1 MSMFSVKNKRVL
13 VVGASRG
20 IGLQISIKLKEGEA
34 DVLGIARSSLCAD
47 FNYLK
52 VDISKK
58 NDITDFKNYIEQNNL
73 FFDGI
78 VVNSAISESPKVSFD
93 KENIANKQ
101 KFTQSPSKF
110 ELINNINLISIYEL
124 LYTVSPYIAK
134 EASIIFISSIG
145 SKLGFPGNPAYQTS
159 KAGINALVRALAV
172 DLSKYGIRVN
182 HLNLGYIN
190 APMSQ
195 ESYNNEKMNK
205 ERSERTILKRWGS
218 IQDVIGPVIFLLS
231 NESSYITGT
240 GINVDG
246 GWLSK
251 GL

>member
-1 MSMFSVKNKRVL
+1 MFSVKNKRVL

-20 IGLQISIKLKEGEA
+20 IGLEISIKLKEGKA
-34 DVLGIARSSLCAD
+34 DILGIARSDINAD
-47 FNYLK
+47 FNYLR
-52 VDISKK
+52 VDISNNK
-58 NDITDFKNYIEQNNL
+58 DILYLNKYIEQNNL

-78 VVNSAISESPKVSFD
+78 VVNSAISQSPKTFD
-93 KENIANKQ
+93 NKENTSNKQ
-101 KFTQSPSKF
+101 KFTQNPRKF
-110 ELINNINLISIYEL
+110 ELINNINLISVYEL
-124 LYTVSPYIAK
+124 LYTVSPYISK
-134 EASIIFISSIG
+134 DASIIFISSIG
-145 SKLGFPGNPAYQTS
+145 SELGFPGNPGYQTS

-172 DLSKYGIRVN
+172 DLSRDRIRVN

-190 APMSQ
+190 APMSKD
-195 ESYNNEKMNK
+195 SYNDKKMNK

-218 IQDVIGPVIFLLS
+218 IEDVIGPVIFLLS

>member
-1 MSMFSVKNKRVL
+1 MSMFSVKNKKIL
-13 VVGASRG
+13 VIGASRG
-20 IGLQISIKLKEGEA
+20 IGLEISIKLKEGEA
-34 DVLGIARSSLCAD
+34 DVLGIARSIIFAD
-47 FNYLK
+47 FNYLR
-52 VDISKK
+52 VDISNK
-58 NDITDFKNYIEQNNL
+58 NDISDLKEHIEQNNL

-78 VVNSAISESPKVSFD
+78 VVNSAISQSPKTSD
-93 KENIANKQ
+93 SRENIRNEQ

-110 ELINNINLISIYEL
+110 ELINNVNLISVYEL
-124 LYTVSPYIAK
+124 LYTISPYISK
-134 EASIIFISSIG
+134 DASIIFISSIG
-145 SKLGFPGNPAYQTS
+145 SELGFPGNPAYQTS

-172 DLSKYGIRVN
+172 DLSRDGIRVN

-190 APMSQ
+190 APMSKD
-195 ESYNNEKMNK
+195 SFNDEKMNK

-218 IQDVIGPVIFLLS
+218 VEDVIGPVIFLLS
-231 NESSYITGT
+231 NESSYITGS

>member
-20 IGLQISIKLKEGEA
+20 IGLEISIKLKEGKA
-34 DVLGIARSSLCAD
+34 DILGIARSDINAD
-47 FNYLK
+47 FNYLR
-52 VDISKK
+52 VDISNNK
-58 NDITDFKNYIEQNNL
+58 DILYLNKYIEQNNL

-78 VVNSAISESPKVSFD
+78 VVNSAISQSPKTFD
-93 KENIANKQ
+93 NKENTSNKQ
-101 KFTQSPSKF
+101 KFTQNPRKF
-110 ELINNINLISIYEL
+110 ELINNINLISVYEL
-124 LYTVSPYIAK
+124 LYTVSPYISK
-134 EASIIFISSIG
+134 DASIIFISSIG
-145 SKLGFPGNPAYQTS
+145 SELGFPGNPGYQTS

-172 DLSKYGIRVN
+172 DLSRDRIRVN

-190 APMSQ
+190 APMSKD
-195 ESYNNEKMNK
+195 SYNDKKMNK

-218 IQDVIGPVIFLLS
+218 IEDVIGPVIFLLS